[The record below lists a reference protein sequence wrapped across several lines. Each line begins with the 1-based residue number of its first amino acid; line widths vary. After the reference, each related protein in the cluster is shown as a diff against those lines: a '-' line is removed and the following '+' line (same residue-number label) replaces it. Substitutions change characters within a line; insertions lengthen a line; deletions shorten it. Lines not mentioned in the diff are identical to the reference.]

1 MRQEILQKLN
11 TLRYSA
17 EETHK
22 INWELKKRTDEI
34 QELSGV
40 FQGLQQ
46 ELNHERG
53 QFHKLS
59 EEHSQ
64 LRSFKAQNEYRLSE
78 LTH

>member
-11 TLRYSA
+11 NLRYSA

-46 ELNHERG
+46 ELSQERE

-64 LRSFKAQNEYRLSE
+64 LRSFKAQNENRLSE
-78 LTH
+78 LNN